1 MTKKQYIGFMILA
14 VVFLGGLFYWYSFGP
29 SIIKKDC
36 YNEAGE
42 KAIELLKTK
51 SEMLTQAGQTND
63 VYKKAIGKDL
73 FLTVDFD
80 NAYNNCLREKG
91 L

>member
-14 VVFLGGLFYWYSFGP
+14 VVCLGGLFYWYSFRP

-36 YNEAGE
+36 YNEARD
-42 KAIELLKTK
+42 KAIKKRGL
-51 SEMLTQAGQTND
+51 AGLAD
-63 VYKKAIGKDL
+63 GK
-73 FLTVDFD
+73 F
-80 NAYNNCLREKG
+80 NADDYDTYYYMCLQGKG